1 MDDFVDVSG
10 ALLSIG
16 DKVATQYEQLFRI
29 GIIQG
34 FTKQKVIVGFD
45 YSETGQTPLQLA
57 KLNPWKLAK
66 VVNQQ
71 CGLRDYFNYIKI

>member
-1 MDDFVDVSG
+1 MDNFVDVSG

-16 DKVATQYEQLFRI
+16 DKVATQYEQLFR
-29 GIIQG
+29 IQG

-57 KLNPWKLAK
+57 KLNPWKLT
-66 VVNQQ
+66 
-71 CGLRDYFNYIKI
+71 LTI

>member
-10 ALLSIG
+10 APLSIG
-16 DKVATQYEQLFRI
+16 DKIATHRI